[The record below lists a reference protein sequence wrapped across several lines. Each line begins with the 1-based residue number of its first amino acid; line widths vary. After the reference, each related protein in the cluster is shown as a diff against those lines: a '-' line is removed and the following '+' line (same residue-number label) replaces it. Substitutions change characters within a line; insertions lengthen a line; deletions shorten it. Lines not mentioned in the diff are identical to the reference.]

1 MKIGKIYKS
10 LMLLGLL
17 LAIKPSFA
25 ISQQVD
31 VTSQSSLMSDKVLQY
46 VVIGLAITVLLVV
59 IFMIILTN
67 SRNRAI
73 VGLEHRIDSVQNQ
86 PRNDSQQQLRPQ
98 VSSSLPRYS
107 EGNDDKFKKQL
118 QELTEKFEALDKK
131 VEGVL
136 QPKPAIIYTDRNDSK
151 DILPVVPLIES
162 TDRPSVENPSEP
174 ITLSIPQQQEFV
186 SNCMTAGAFQELLP
200 ISKKSRHTPYII
212 SKREN
217 EYYFRLDES
226 NLDAITTAIQ
236 YRNSYIDGFC
246 ESLNNHFPGA
256 KSFTQE
262 SKAGRLQWEGE
273 TLQVIEKIKIR
284 YS

>member
-73 VGLEHRIDSVQNQ
+73 VELEHRIDSVQNQ

>member
-73 VGLEHRIDSVQNQ
+73 VELEHRIDSVQNQ
-86 PRNDSQQQLRPQ
+86 PRNNSQQQLRPQ

>member
-67 SRNRAI
+67 SRKRAI
-73 VGLEHRIDSVQNQ
+73 VELEHRIDSVQNQ